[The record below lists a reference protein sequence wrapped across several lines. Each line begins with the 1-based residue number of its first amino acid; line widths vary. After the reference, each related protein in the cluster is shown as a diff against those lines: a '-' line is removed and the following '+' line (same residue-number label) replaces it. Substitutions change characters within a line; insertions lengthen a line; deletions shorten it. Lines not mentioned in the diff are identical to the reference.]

1 MFEIKIYDATCKAQ
15 WDSFVAKAR
24 NSSFLFYRDYMEY
37 HSDRFDDFS
46 LMAYHKGKLMALL
59 PANLEGEVLYSHK
72 GLTYGG
78 WVIDIQITSMKMCH
92 LFDQLNVFLSERGI
106 KKVVYKPLPWIYHS
120 CPSEEDLY
128 ALTNVCHA
136 KLTTRHISSSIDLRR
151 RIKFSEA
158 RKSGI
163 RKAYANHFKVEEL
176 SADELHSFWDV
187 LENNLAD
194 KYHAHP
200 VHSLKEISALMKHF
214 PDNIRLF
221 VAKKDNATLGGT
233 LLYINKEVV
242 HTQYISANQEGKKCG
257 ALDILF
263 ESILNMDW
271 SPANYFDFGKSSDG
285 NGEILNE
292 SLIFQ
297 KEGFG
302 GRGVC
307 YDWYEWEL

>member
-92 LFDQLNVFLSERGI
+92 LFNQLNTFLAERGV
-106 KKVVYKPLPWIYHS
+106 KKVVYKALPWIYHS
-120 CPSEEDLY
+120 YP
-128 ALTNVCHA
+128 
-136 KLTTRHISSSIDLRR
+136 
-151 RIKFSEA
+151 
-158 RKSGI
+158 
-163 RKAYANHFKVEEL
+163 YANHLKVEEL

-271 SPANYFDFGKSSDG
+271 SPAHYFDFGKSSDG